1 MASSSS
7 SEWNVQFDGKDCI
20 VFFDFDNTITSFDV
34 FDGIVTNFSVDKEW
48 IKLEHAWKAGKIGS
62 KECLEGQ
69 LRSVRVSK
77 PDLVDYLSTI
87 EIDPYYEKI
96 CDLFSRKGIE
106 SMIVSDSFSLFIKEI
121 LRLKGIKGARIFANQ
136 IRFEGDRLIP
146 SFPYQSPDCQRCA
159 HCKRR
164 HLLENAHKM
173 KVYVGDGLSDV
184 CPSVHADL
192 VFAKEALLQ
201 HFKSSGRSC
210 LEFKDLRDVFNF
222 FEELGLPD
230 IESEESLASV

>member
-1 MASSSS
+1 MASLAD
-7 SEWNVQFDGKDCI
+7 WNLRFDKKDSI
-20 VFFDFDNTITSFDV
+20 VFFDFDNTISSFDV

-69 LRSVRVSK
+69 LRSVRVTK
-77 PDLVDYLSTI
+77 PELMEYLSTI

-106 SMIVSDSFSLFIKEI
+106 SMIVSDSFTFFIKEI
-121 LRLKGIKGARIFANQ
+121 LKFKGIKGTRIFANQ
-136 IRFEGDRLIP
+136 IRFEDDRLIP
-146 SFPYQSPDCQRCA
+146 SFPYQSPDCKRCA
-159 HCKRR
+159 HCKTR
-164 HLLENAHKM
+164 HLLENAYKT
-173 KVYVGDGLSDV
+173 KIYVGDGLSDI
-184 CPSVHADL
+184 CPAVHADL
-192 VFAKEALLQ
+192 VFAKESLLE

-210 LEFKDLRDVFNF
+210 LEFKDLRDIYAF
-222 FEELGLPD
+222 FEESGLPD